1 MGRIIP
7 AGTGL
12 GAYKRLT
19 VDVDISEADEMPVR
33 QTREQPREVRDVET
47 IDDAADAGF

>member
-1 MGRIIP
+1 MGRLIP

-19 VDVDISEADEMPVR
+19 VDVASVDEDGEDVGADGSYLSR
-33 QTREQPREVRDVET
+33 GKDA
-47 IDDAADAGF
+47 DDLAEAAD

>member
-1 MGRIIP
+1 MGRLIP

-19 VDVDISEADEMPVR
+19 VDVAIDAEDDDGDMDSYIGAHDHAGA
-33 QTREQPREVRDVET
+33 RDVDAVE
-47 IDDAADAGF
+47 AAD